1 MDLYEAILA
10 NLDVG
15 IFAIDEDDRLV
26 FLNKAMESIINRHK
40 KDVLGLNVLKDTTGL
55 EFSGKVGLYK
65 YILHSKR
72 ILQPVHFL
80 ELPRVS
86 KKKRIQYFSGTITP
100 LLDMNHDYNG
110 IMCTMEDVTERK
122 EMEDELKK
130 YQFHLEEQVKG
141 RTEELLKLNKK
152 FKHDLAERN
161 LLEQTLMEEK
171 EILKTTL
178 AELTRE
184 KRLKN

>member
-1 MDLYEAILA
+1 MNLYEIILA

-26 FLNKAMESIINRHK
+26 FMNKAMETVIDYHK
-40 KDVLGLNVLKDTTGL
+40 KDIVGLNVLKDTTWL
-55 EFSGKVGLYK
+55 EFSGKVDFYK
-65 YILHSKR
+65 YILHAKK
-72 ILQPVHFL
+72 ILHPVHFL

-86 KKKRIQYFSGTITP
+86 NKKRIRYFSGTITP
-100 LLDMNHDYNG
+100 LLDMNHTYNG

-130 YQFHLEEQVKG
+130 YQLHLEEQVQG
-141 RTEELLKLNKK
+141 RTEDLLDLNKK
-152 FKHDLAERN
+152 FKKDLSERA
-161 LLEQTLMEEK
+161 LLEKKLMEEK
-171 EILKTTL
+171 RKLEATL

-184 KRLKN
+184 KHLKN